1 MVLVRNDMTYR
12 IRDDLMNNE
21 IQTIWVELIRKN
33 SKNIVIG
40 GVYRT
45 WSSKDYDKDLKEIA
59 DKWKGCLA
67 SCGLKI
73 ENMGLTWR
81 SHGIFNG
88 KK

>member
-45 WSSKDYDKDLKEIA
+45 WSDNQDDDAETILIA
-59 DKWKGCLA
+59 C
-67 SCGLKI
+67 SCAKTNTKTNAKTNRLV
-73 ENMGLTWR
+73 MGIKT
-81 SHGIFNG
+81 S
-88 KK
+88 